1 MSSSE
6 QSGAAA
12 DSPLSKR
19 LIEWLDIAVKLTA
32 PAAVIL
38 VAVLGHSLQGSL
50 TTSQMLTQREQSDTT
65 IRAEMFKSISD
76 RLFGAKTGTPL
87 SPGEKAVF
95 TELLALNFHE
105 HIELKPLL
113 LEVDQGLLAEA
124 RRRPAARGQVEAKR
138 KELHSVARRVRQ
150 RQTAALL
157 QIDQAMAMPA
167 ALHAGI
173 GAVPLPVS
181 AASTA
186 PAAAGGGAESAGR
199 LQVLS
204 VRLRGYLP
212 GVRGA
217 VRSACDVPRHE
228 GPSVCLREP
237 IFQVSPD
244 GRTLLSVTVE
254 GANNDR
260 QSVQLSVKHSP
271 LRSAGDAPPTPGDYP
286 SDAPMCGSE
295 LGDSDRRASVATTGS
310 AAVQFDATWF
320 DFPLTDNTL
329 LANGARYAVFIE
341 DLCLD
346 EPGGQ
351 QTVKLGLLWFPKDYF
366 PARERPTN
374 FRQLRRKLGLDLEG

>member
-1 MSSSE
+1 
-6 QSGAAA
+6 
-12 DSPLSKR
+12 
-19 LIEWLDIAVKLTA
+19 
-32 PAAVIL
+32 
-38 VAVLGHSLQGSL
+38 
-50 TTSQMLTQREQSDTT
+50 
-65 IRAEMFKSISD
+65 
-76 RLFGAKTGTPL
+76 
-87 SPGEKAVF
+87 
-95 TELLALNFHE
+95 
-105 HIELKPLL
+105 
-113 LEVDQGLLAEA
+113 
-124 RRRPAARGQVEAKR
+124 
-138 KELHSVARRVRQ
+138 
-150 RQTAALL
+150 
-157 QIDQAMAMPA
+157 
-167 ALHAGI
+167 
-173 GAVPLPVS
+173 
-181 AASTA
+181 
-186 PAAAGGGAESAGR
+186 
-199 LQVLS
+199 
-204 VRLRGYLP
+204 
-212 GVRGA
+212 
-217 VRSACDVPRHE
+217 
-228 GPSVCLREP
+228 
-237 IFQVSPD
+237 
-244 GRTLLSVTVE
+244 LSVTVE